1 MTAIGLMGL
10 SLALV
15 LVAPF
20 VLFWL
25 IWREEDDD
33 HWDKK

>member
-15 LVAPF
+15 LVATF

-25 IWREEDDD
+25 IWRDEDDD
-33 HWDKK
+33 HWDI

>member
-1 MTAIGLMGL
+1 MTAINLMGL
-10 SLALV
+10 GLALV
-15 LVAPF
+15 LLALF

-25 IWREEDDD
+25 IWRDEDDD

>member
-1 MTAIGLMGL
+1 MTANLISLG
-10 SLALV
+10 LALI
-15 LVAPF
+15 LLAPF

-33 HWDKK
+33 HWD